1 LSRHGDAHMAC
12 TEVVDTGADRP
23 AGGAR
28 PRRHGQTDGHGK
40 ISRVTTGAARS
51 GHVIVKADAVGWSG
65 GVGYV
70 VTFHVPPSWALGL
83 APAMSACGC
92 SGHLAGH
99 QICSRVCARTPW
111 TWWTLG
117 FLEGMS
123 AGRRSVG
130 APDPIVTGRLA
141 PCQRRMAAHGHTHTP
156 RECPCRL
163 AALVVTDVPFP
174 QCTSQ
179 SEPGIHARRERRQ
192 LSQAGPT
199 IEFLFY
205 VYIYF

>member
-1 LSRHGDAHMAC
+1 MAC

-70 VTFHVPPSWALGL
+70 VTFHVPPSWALRL

-92 SGHLAGH
+92 SGHLAGPPDMLSCVH
-99 QICSRVCARTPW
+99 ARHGHGGPS
-111 TWWTLG
+111 G
-117 FLEGMS
+117 FWRGCRP
-123 AGRRSVG
+123 ADGRSVHRIQLLP
-130 APDPIVTGRLA
+130 AALRLA
-141 PCQRRMAAHGHTHTP
+141 SGEWLPMAIPIRPASALAGLP
-156 RECPCRL
+156 RWSSQMFRFRS
-163 AALVVTDVPFP
+163 VPA
-174 QCTSQ
+174 SQ
-179 SEPGIHARRERRQ
+179 S
-192 LSQAGPT
+192 QAFMHGGSDDNCHK
-199 IEFLFY
+199 LGQR
-205 VYIYF
+205 